1 MDNNQQLDEKL
12 KRSGRIEILVNQDGW
27 QDVLNYYEA
36 QIKLFANDILLSDKP
51 TIEYDQVRQQI
62 KGMRK
67 IIGFVN
73 EHLDTLRM
81 FRENEQTKRP
91 TKE

>member
-1 MDNNQQLDEKL
+1 MDNNQLLDEKL
-12 KRSGRIEILVNQDGW
+12 KACGRLEILTNQDGW

-36 QIKLFANDILLSDKP
+36 QIKVFANDLLLSDKP
-51 TIEYDQVRQQI
+51 TAEYDQVRQQI

-67 IIGFVN
+67 IIGFVD
-73 EHLDTLRM
+73 EHLQTLRM